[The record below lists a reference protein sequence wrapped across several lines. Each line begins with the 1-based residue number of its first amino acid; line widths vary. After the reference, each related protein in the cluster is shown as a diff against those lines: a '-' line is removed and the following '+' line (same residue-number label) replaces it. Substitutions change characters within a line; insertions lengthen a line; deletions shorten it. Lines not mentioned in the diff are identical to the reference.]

1 MKPQEGAGSIGFDM
15 YTLHTISAALSSV
28 VGWWRLQDR
37 VAAQPYSIAFMMVFS
52 DGKRLQPGPK
62 EGPTFFPVLTTFSL
76 SGPPYFDTA
85 LSV

>member
-1 MKPQEGAGSIGFDM
+1 MKPQEGAGNIGFDM
-15 YTLHTISAALSSV
+15 YTLHTISVALPSV

-37 VAAQPYSIAFMMVFS
+37 VAAQSYSIAFMMVFS